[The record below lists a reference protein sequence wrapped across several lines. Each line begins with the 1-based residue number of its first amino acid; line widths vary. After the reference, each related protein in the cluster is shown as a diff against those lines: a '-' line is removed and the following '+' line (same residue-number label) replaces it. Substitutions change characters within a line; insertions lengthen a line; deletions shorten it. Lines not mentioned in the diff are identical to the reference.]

1 MLDQLVHGMLAMP
14 CIRAR
19 LDQVYGRATHTG
31 PDVPP
36 RDAFM

>member
-1 MLDQLVHGMLAMP
+1 MP

-19 LDQVYGRATHTG
+19 LDQVYGRATQTG